1 MEWLKS
7 KDKRQ
12 TETLSEEK
20 LLLNKTVLNNIPK
33 HHSNAALISVYI
45 ARFGCLLFWM
55 DVDVFGLWMMM
66 SFTCADDGTERSPL
80 LANCCRSTSINRR
93 IYTCTDL
100 SRSLKNIVSQFPTYL
115 VSSQLQ
121 TTLSQG
127 LTGAAKVP
135 FPDFLSHS
143 IRVFI
148 YKSSKF
154 LFKLDAVRAIYPPSI
169 YSRAS
174 SRDLLMKH
182 FPQQEKGQTRPLEVQ
197 RDAVIMGSVQESP
210 APAASTRS
218 FPFMCGLAPC

>member
-1 MEWLKS
+1 MADCLS
-7 KDKRQ
+7 CLSQ
-12 TETLSEEK
+12 TSENISLPEDPQMSLYLLGLS
-20 LLLNKTVLNNIPK
+20 
-33 HHSNAALISVYI
+33 
-45 ARFGCLLFWM
+45 
-55 DVDVFGLWMMM
+55 
-66 SFTCADDGTERSPL
+66 CA
-80 LANCCRSTSINRR
+80 
-93 IYTCTDL
+93 
-100 SRSLKNIVSQFPTYL
+100 SRLKNIVSQFPTYL